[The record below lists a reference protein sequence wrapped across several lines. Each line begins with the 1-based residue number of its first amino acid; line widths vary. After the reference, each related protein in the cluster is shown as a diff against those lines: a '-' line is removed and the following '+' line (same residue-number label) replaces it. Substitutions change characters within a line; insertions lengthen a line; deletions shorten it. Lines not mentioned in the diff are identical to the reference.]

1 MTRIDQ
7 LGAND
12 LIKLTCIACDRNR
25 KLPALFLGAL
35 CGEQLTIN
43 AISRRLR
50 CKECG
55 HRGGN
60 KLEVLQG
67 QVDPQGE
74 YFTYRDD
81 SYLFKAFGL

>member
-7 LGAND
+7 LGPND
-12 LIKLTCIACDRNR
+12 LIKLTCGDCGRDRN
-25 KLPALFLGAL
+25 LPALFLGAL
-35 CGEQLTIN
+35 CGERLTTY

-55 HRGGN
+55 HRGAN
-60 KLEVLQG
+60 KLEILHG

-81 SYLFKAFGL
+81 KYLFKAY